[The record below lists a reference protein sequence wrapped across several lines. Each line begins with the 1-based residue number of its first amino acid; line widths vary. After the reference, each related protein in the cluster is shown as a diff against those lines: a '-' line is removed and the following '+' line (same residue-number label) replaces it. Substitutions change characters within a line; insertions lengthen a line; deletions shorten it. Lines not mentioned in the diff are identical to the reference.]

1 MMMMMKWLCNAD
13 EDVEV
18 MIMTVLRIT
27 IRMMMI
33 MMISLMMTMMM
44 RVVMVTLMRMIMMMG
59 IMMMMMLIM
68 MMVVVVVVVVVGD
81 GVVERSSVYKSS
93 WGRVDSKGL
102 YGRWRSPLI
111 AFWSAIF
118 PFSK

>member
-18 MIMTVLRIT
+18 VIMTVLRIT
-27 IRMMMI
+27 IK
-33 MMISLMMTMMM
+33 MMISLMMTIMM

-59 IMMMMMLIM
+59 IMMMMMMLIM
-68 MMVVVVVVVVVGD
+68 MMVVVVDD
-81 GVVERSSVYKSS
+81 GVGVRSSVYKSS

-102 YGRWRSPLI
+102 YGRWRFPLI

-118 PFSK
+118 PFSKG

>member
-59 IMMMMMLIM
+59 IMMMMM
-68 MMVVVVVVVVVGD
+68 VVV
-81 GVVERSSVYKSS
+81 RSSVYKSS

-102 YGRWRSPLI
+102 YGRWSFLLI
-111 AFWSAIF
+111 AFWSVIF
-118 PFSK
+118 PFTKG

>member
-33 MMISLMMTMMM
+33 MMISLMMTMMI

-68 MMVVVVVVVVVGD
+68 MMVVVVVVVGD

-118 PFSK
+118 PFSKG